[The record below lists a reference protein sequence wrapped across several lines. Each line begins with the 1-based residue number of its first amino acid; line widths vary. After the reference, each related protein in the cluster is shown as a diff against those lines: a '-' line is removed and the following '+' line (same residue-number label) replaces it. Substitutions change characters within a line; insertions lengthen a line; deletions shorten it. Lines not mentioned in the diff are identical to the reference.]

1 MQIRFLLLR
10 NLMARRILSDCDN
23 MVNAPPKKGKYGTAR
38 LVNDNP
44 IAWNYEATVPT
55 KQAGDYHYYWGFFKK
70 GDAYTIK
77 MLRTKLLS
85 DAHKK
90 FSAEVRTLTGA
101 IMYADRMSKMMADDA
116 EENLCRMFGKK
127 KDTDMHPFG
136 L

>member
-1 MQIRFLLLR
+1 
-10 NLMARRILSDCDN
+10 

-55 KQAGDYHYYWGFFKK
+55 KQAGGYHYYWGFFKN
-70 GDAYTIK
+70 GNVYTIK
-77 MLRTKLLS
+77 MLHTKLLS

-116 EENLCRMFGKK
+116 EENLCRMFEKK